1 MADAPVTQP
10 SLLIRL
16 GDKQDTVA
24 WAQFVEVYAPL
35 VYGFARKHGMQ
46 DADAADLT
54 QEVMRA
60 VAGAISRLEYDPRRG
75 TFRSWLFTVVRNK
88 FRNYLS
94 NKTRKQMTS
103 GGSSVQE
110 LLEAQ
115 PDRVDALEEQ
125 WDHEYDQRVFSW
137 AVDRVKGSFTEKT
150 WQAFWQVS
158 VEGKNARDVA
168 QNVGIS
174 VGAVYIA
181 KSRVLARLKE
191 QIQLLQGDDLEGGVV
206 HA

>member
-1 MADAPVTQP
+1 MADAPATQP

-24 WAQFVEVYAPL
+24 WGQFVEVYAPL

-103 GGSSVQE
+103 GGSSIQE

-137 AVDRVKGSFTEKT
+137 AVDRVKGSFTDNT

-168 QNVGIS
+168 RDVGIS

-191 QIQLLQGDDLEGGVV
+191 QIQLLQGEDLEGGVI

>member
-1 MADAPVTQP
+1 MAEAPATQP

-168 QNVGIS
+168 VNVGIS

-191 QIQLLQGDDLEGGVV
+191 QIQLLQGEDLEGGVV
-206 HA
+206 HG

>member
-1 MADAPVTQP
+1 MAEAPATQP

-94 NKTRKQMTS
+94 NKTRKQMTT

-115 PDRVDALEEQ
+115 PDRVDSLQEQ
-125 WDHEYDQRVFSW
+125 WDHEYDERVFSW
-137 AVDRVKGSFTEKT
+137 AVDRVKGSFTDKT

-168 QNVGIS
+168 RDVGIS

-191 QIQLLQGDDLEGGVV
+191 QIQLLQGEPLEEGAI
-206 HA
+206 HD

>member
-1 MADAPVTQP
+1 MAEAPVTQP

-168 QNVGIS
+168 ANVGIS

-191 QIQLLQGDDLEGGVV
+191 QIQLLQGEDLEGGVV

>member
-94 NKTRKQMTS
+94 NKTRKQMTT

-115 PDRVDALEEQ
+115 PDRVDALQEQ
-125 WDHEYDQRVFSW
+125 WDHEYDERVFAW

-168 QNVGIS
+168 RDVGVS

-191 QIQLLQGDDLEGGVV
+191 QIQLLQGEAPEEGVV
-206 HA
+206 HD

>member
-1 MADAPVTQP
+1 MADAPITQP

-16 GDKQDTVA
+16 GDKQDSAA

-54 QEVMRA
+54 QEVLRA
-60 VAGAISRLEYDPRRG
+60 VSGAISRLEYDPNRG

-94 NKTRKQMTS
+94 NKTRKQVTS
-103 GGSSVQE
+103 GGSSIQD

-115 PDRVDALEEQ
+115 PNRSDPLEEQ
-125 WDHEYDQRVFSW
+125 WSHEYDQRVFSW
-137 AVDRVKGSFTEKT
+137 AVERVKDSFTSKT
-150 WQAFWQVS
+150 WQAFWQVA
-158 VEGKNARDVA
+158 VDGKNAKDVA
-168 QNVGIS
+168 RDVGIS

-191 QIQLLQGDDLEGGVV
+191 QIQLLQGDDLVGGIVN
-206 HA
+206 A

>member
-1 MADAPVTQP
+1 MAEAPVTQP

-137 AVDRVKGSFTEKT
+137 AVDRVKDGFTENT
-150 WQAFWQVS
+150 WKAFWQVS

-168 QNVGIS
+168 KEIGIS

-191 QIQLLQGDDLEGGVV
+191 QSQLLQGGDLEEGVV
-206 HA
+206 HG

>member
-1 MADAPVTQP
+1 MADAPATQP

-24 WAQFVEVYAPL
+24 WGQFVEVYAPL

-103 GGSSVQE
+103 GGSSIQE

-137 AVDRVKGSFTEKT
+137 AVDRVKGSFTDNT

-168 QNVGIS
+168 RDVGIS

-191 QIQLLQGDDLEGGVV
+191 QIQLLQGEDLEGGVV

>member
-1 MADAPVTQP
+1 MAEAPATQP

-94 NKTRKQMTS
+94 NKTRKQMTT

-115 PDRVDALEEQ
+115 PDRVDALQEQ

-137 AVDRVKGSFTEKT
+137 AVDRVKGSFTDTT

-168 QNVGIS
+168 KSVGIS

-191 QIQLLQGDDLEGGVV
+191 QIQLLQGESLEEGVV
-206 HA
+206 HE

>member
-1 MADAPVTQP
+1 MAEAPATQP

-94 NKTRKQMTS
+94 NKTRKQMTT

-115 PDRVDALEEQ
+115 PDRVDALQEQ
-125 WDHEYDQRVFSW
+125 WDHEYDERVFSW

-168 QNVGIS
+168 RDVGIS

-191 QIQLLQGDDLEGGVV
+191 QIQLLQGEPLEEGVV
-206 HA
+206 HD

>member
-1 MADAPVTQP
+1 MAEAPATQP

-137 AVDRVKGSFTEKT
+137 AVDRVKGSFTDKT

-168 QNVGIS
+168 VNVGIS

-191 QIQLLQGDDLEGGVV
+191 QIQLLQGEDLEGGVV
-206 HA
+206 NG

>member
-1 MADAPVTQP
+1 M
-10 SLLIRL
+10 
-16 GDKQDTVA
+16 
-24 WAQFVEVYAPL
+24 
-35 VYGFARKHGMQ
+35 
-46 DADAADLT
+46 
-54 QEVMRA
+54 
-60 VAGAISRLEYDPRRG
+60 
-75 TFRSWLFTVVRNK
+75 VRNK

-103 GGSSVQE
+103 GGSSIQE

-137 AVDRVKGSFTEKT
+137 AVDRVKGSFTENT

-168 QNVGIS
+168 RDVGIS

-191 QIQLLQGDDLEGGVV
+191 QIQLLQGEDLEGGVV

>member
-1 MADAPVTQP
+1 MAEAPATQP

-103 GGSSVQE
+103 GGSSIQE

-137 AVDRVKGSFTEKT
+137 AVDRVKGSFTDKT

-168 QNVGIS
+168 VDVGIS

-191 QIQLLQGDDLEGGVV
+191 QIQLLQGEDLEGGVV
-206 HA
+206 HG

>member
-1 MADAPVTQP
+1 MSETPATRL
-10 SLLIRL
+10 SLLVRL
-16 GDKQDTVA
+16 RDARDDGA
-24 WAQFVEVYAPL
+24 WLQFVEVYAPL

-110 LLEAQ
+110 
-115 PDRVDALEEQ
+115 
-125 WDHEYDQRVFSW
+125 
-137 AVDRVKGSFTEKT
+137 
-150 WQAFWQVS
+150 
-158 VEGKNARDVA
+158 
-168 QNVGIS
+168 
-174 VGAVYIA
+174 
-181 KSRVLARLKE
+181 
-191 QIQLLQGDDLEGGVV
+191 
-206 HA
+206 

>member
-1 MADAPVTQP
+1 MAEAPVTQP

-94 NKTRKQMTS
+94 NKTRKQMTT

-115 PDRVDALEEQ
+115 PDRVDALQEQ
-125 WDHEYDQRVFSW
+125 WDHEYDERVFSW

-168 QNVGIS
+168 HDVGIS

-191 QIQLLQGDDLEGGVV
+191 QIQLLQGEALEEGVV
-206 HA
+206 HE

>member
-1 MADAPVTQP
+1 MAEAPATQP

-94 NKTRKQMTS
+94 NKTRKQMTT

-115 PDRVDALEEQ
+115 PDRVDALQEQ

-137 AVDRVKGSFTEKT
+137 AVDRVKGSFTDTT

-168 QNVGIS
+168 KNVGIS

-191 QIQLLQGDDLEGGVV
+191 QIQLLQGESLEEGVV
-206 HA
+206 HE

>member
-1 MADAPVTQP
+1 MAEAPATQP

-137 AVDRVKGSFTEKT
+137 AVDRVKGSFTDKT

-168 QNVGIS
+168 VNVGIS

-191 QIQLLQGDDLEGGVV
+191 QIQLLQARSRRRRHG
-206 HA
+206 

>member
-1 MADAPVTQP
+1 MAEAPATQP

-75 TFRSWLFTVVRNK
+75 TFRSCLLWSATSFAITCR
-88 FRNYLS
+88 
-94 NKTRKQMTS
+94 TRP
-103 GGSSVQE
+103 GN
-110 LLEAQ
+110 
-115 PDRVDALEEQ
+115 R
-125 WDHEYDQRVFSW
+125 
-137 AVDRVKGSFTEKT
+137 
-150 WQAFWQVS
+150 
-158 VEGKNARDVA
+158 
-168 QNVGIS
+168 
-174 VGAVYIA
+174 
-181 KSRVLARLKE
+181 
-191 QIQLLQGDDLEGGVV
+191 
-206 HA
+206 

>member
-1 MADAPVTQP
+1 MAEAPATQP

-168 QNVGIS
+168 VDVGIS

-191 QIQLLQGDDLEGGVV
+191 QIQLLQGEDLEGGVV
-206 HA
+206 HG

>member
-1 MADAPVTQP
+1 MAEAPATQP

-94 NKTRKQMTS
+94 NKTRKQMTT

-115 PDRVDALEEQ
+115 PDRVDALQEQ

-168 QNVGIS
+168 RDVGIS

-191 QIQLLQGDDLEGGVV
+191 QIQLLQGEPLEEGVV
-206 HA
+206 HD

>member
-1 MADAPVTQP
+1 MAEAPATQP

-94 NKTRKQMTS
+94 N
-103 GGSSVQE
+103 
-110 LLEAQ
+110 
-115 PDRVDALEEQ
+115 
-125 WDHEYDQRVFSW
+125 
-137 AVDRVKGSFTEKT
+137 
-150 WQAFWQVS
+150 
-158 VEGKNARDVA
+158 
-168 QNVGIS
+168 
-174 VGAVYIA
+174 
-181 KSRVLARLKE
+181 
-191 QIQLLQGDDLEGGVV
+191 
-206 HA
+206 

>member
-1 MADAPVTQP
+1 MAEAPVTQP

-125 WDHEYDQRVFSW
+125 WDHEYDQRVFNW
-137 AVDRVKGSFTEKT
+137 AVDRVKGGFTEKT

-168 QNVGIS
+168 ANVGIS

>member
-1 MADAPVTQP
+1 MAEAPATQP

-137 AVDRVKGSFTEKT
+137 AVDRVKGSFTDKT

-168 QNVGIS
+168 VDVGIS

-191 QIQLLQGDDLEGGVV
+191 QIQLLQGEDLEGGVV
-206 HA
+206 HG